1 MHASNPS
8 TLEAEVGGS
17 LQVRG
22 QSGLQSKLQDRQG
35 YTEKPSLEKQKQKVS
50 SWRDG
55 SEVKSISY
63 SGGLEFNSQ
72 QPHGGA
78 SQVPIMRPGALF
90 WHIGIHT
97 GRTLYM

>member
-17 LQVRG
+17 LQIRG
-22 QSGLQSKLQDRQG
+22 QCGLQSKLQDRQG
-35 YTEKPSLEKQKQKVS
+35 YTEKPFLEKQKQKVS
-50 SWRDG
+50 GWRDG

-63 SGGLEFNSQ
+63 SSRGLEFNSQ
-72 QPHGGA
+72 QPHGA
-78 SQVPIMRPGALF
+78 SQVPIMRPCPLF